1 VITTRNERQTQ
12 TDGERERRLHSYVAA
27 EAKVRHLINICYI
40 SADSKETS
48 VERFGARFCLTQAA
62 VLDCAHG

>member
-27 EAKVRHLINICYI
+27 EAKARHLINICYI
-40 SADSKETS
+40 YPDPKET
-48 VERFGARFCLTQAA
+48 
-62 VLDCAHG
+62 